1 MTMYEKILVELIRRT
16 ENGTKDCTITM
27 KYDGQKITI
36 HPCVSCGCTEYFL
49 VYSFEQT
56 GFNTLEE
63 VASYIEHYLEH
74 KNRLNS
80 EKEKITKYF
89 NEEISKGKGD
99 WDWYSDWHKDVFG
112 FRPHGMVCGQYVS
125 TYATL

>member
-1 MTMYEKILVELIRRT
+1 MTRYDKILTELIKRT
-16 ENGTKDCTITM
+16 EVGTKDCTITM
-27 KYDGQKITI
+27 KCDGQKITI

-63 VASYIEHYLEH
+63 VASYIDNYEEH
-74 KNRLNS
+74 KKEQLS
-80 EKEKITKYF
+80 EEEKIRKYF

-112 FRPHGMVCGQYVS
+112 FRPRGMVCGQYVS
-125 TYATL
+125 PYATV

>member
-1 MTMYEKILVELIRRT
+1 MARIESIVEELRKRT
-16 ENGTKDCTITM
+16 ANFTKPCKLTM
-27 KYDGQKITI
+27 KVDNQQII
-36 HPCVSCGCTEYFL
+36 VNPCNYTGTPEYFL
-49 VYSFEQT
+49 VDGFEST
-56 GFNTLEE
+56 GFNTIEE
-63 VASYIEHYLEH
+63 VAEYINNYAEH
-74 KNRLNS
+74 KNRLSS

-125 TYATL
+125 PYATM